1 LSDSEGS
8 LLDAVGIRH
17 VGAHEGRD
25 IAYPTSVL
33 VDRAGTVQWIYTSG
47 KVTRRANPAEVLA
60 AIGTLPD

>member
-1 LSDSEGS
+1 
-8 LLDAVGIRH
+8 LLDELGIRH

-33 VDRAGTVQWIYTSG
+33 VDDTGTVQWIYTSG
-47 KVTRRANPAEVLA
+47 QINRRADPAEVLA